1 MNDIAT
7 HQRFV
12 QLRSQGCSFASIAE
26 ELNVSKP

>member
-7 HQRFV
+7 QQQFV